1 MNLVPYFIITDG
13 QTRNK
18 YHIRLDMHTQPYQPH
33 YIPPNWGGARCR
45 RGPKIQSHHHLAPQR
60 RLRSPKLK
68 YEALEISEVRG
79 PLEKKS
85 AYALQLFWAPL
96 NARYYTLQ
104 LLLGATLKAK

>member
-1 MNLVPYFIITDG
+1 MVRRVINTTFVLTCTHSRIIRT
-13 QTRNK
+13 T
-18 YHIRLDMHTQPYQPH
+18 YHPI
-33 YIPPNWGGARCR
+33 GGARCH